1 MPHLP
6 SFNHERLKKDGRYLA
21 WRTLLERCPSL
32 SPGWHIE
39 DDRVCVGETKDQ
51 DLGLLTELAK
61 SLLPWRKGPWS
72 LGGVEVDSE
81 WQGGMKWR
89 RVQPHIDL
97 VNQKVLDVGAGN
109 GYFGWRMLAAGAKS
123 VTACDPTALFVV
135 QHQLIQQLAGAPEHQ
150 MWACR
155 IEELPLTETDFDVV
169 FSMGVLSHRR
179 YQQGDHR
186 AHLGHLYRR
195 LRPGGQCVLETLIV
209 PDEACET
216 MPNHDRI
223 LQPQSRYAR
232 MKNVYALPS
241 QQTLSQWLANTGFVD
256 IALVDVAP
264 TTVEEQRATEWM
276 PYQSLV
282 DGLSETDQ
290 TQTIEGYPAPI
301 RAIAIGYK
309 PPHRS
314 DGQKL

>member
-1 MPHLP
+1 MPHLA
-6 SFNHERLKKDGRYLA
+6 SFNHERLKKDGRYKA
-21 WRTLLERCPSL
+21 WQALLERCP
-32 SPGWHIE
+32 PINPTWHINH
-39 DDRVCVGETKDQ
+39 DRVCVGEPNDHYSAV
-51 DLGLLTELAK
+51 LTELAQ
-61 SLLPWRKGPWS
+61 SLMPWRKGPWS
-72 LGGVEVDSE
+72 LGGVLVDSE
-81 WQGGMKWR
+81 WQGGMKWC
-89 RVQPHIDL
+89 RVQPHISLADRR
-97 VNQKVLDVGAGN
+97 VLDVGAGN

-155 IEELPLTETDFDVV
+155 IEELPLTEADFDIV

-179 YQQGDHR
+179 YQRGDHR

-216 MPNHDRI
+216 ARNGDRV
-223 LQPQSRYAR
+223 LKPQDRYAR

-241 QQTLSQWLANTGFVD
+241 QETLTRWLANIGFVD
-256 IALVDVAP
+256 VVLVDVTP
-264 TTVEEQRATEWM
+264 TTSKEQRATAWM

-282 DGLSETDQ
+282 DGLSSKDQ
-290 TQTIEGYPAPI
+290 TQTIEGYPAPT
-301 RAIAIGYK
+301 RATVIAQK
-309 PPHRS
+309 PS
-314 DGQKL
+314 